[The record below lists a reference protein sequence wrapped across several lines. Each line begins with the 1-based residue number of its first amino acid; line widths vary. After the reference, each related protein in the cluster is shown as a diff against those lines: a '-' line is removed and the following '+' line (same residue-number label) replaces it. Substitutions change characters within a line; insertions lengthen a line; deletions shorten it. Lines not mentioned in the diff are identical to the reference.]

1 MVGVFVLHPKMS
13 GSSDNLNKTRMVHVI
28 LSITDTWRGVDN
40 PILETPIFIQQKK
53 KKKVCNHWYIGYRV
67 RVKTL

>member
-28 LSITDTWRGVDN
+28 LSITDTWRGVDK

-53 KKKVCNHWYIGYRV
+53 KKKKKYATIGILATV
-67 RVKTL
+67 SE